1 MTKLLIKRF
10 IKDYENTQNSDV
22 RTAYG
27 KFSSIV
33 GIVCNAILFISKLI
47 VGTLSA
53 SVSITAD
60 AVNNLS
66 DASSSI
72 ISLLGFKLASRP
84 ADEEHPYGHGRYE
97 YLSGLMVAVL
107 IMVIGVELF
116 KSSLDKVLHPS
127 AVEFSWVTVGVLA
140 FSILLKT
147 WMALFNT
154 KTGKMIYPKTIGQA
168 ILCDAMRHNEIVF
181 ATGVAGTGKTYLA
194 VAYAVSMLKSERVEK
209 IILTRPAVEAGESLG
224 FLPGDMKEKVDP
236 YLRPLYDALNEML
249 GLETVE
255 KYVEKQVI
263 EIAPLAFMRGRT
275 LNDAVVILDEAQNAT
290 CAQMKMFLT
299 RMGKNC
305 KMVVTGDVTQI
316 DLIKKKDS
324 GLMQACTILDHI
336 DGISIIH
343 LENSDVVRNPLVQKI
358 IERYAKVE

>member
-1 MTKLLIKRF
+1 MSFLEFDCSDRTFEEIQIFAGFQDSNLDMLSKCFKSVCMIRDQKIKV
-10 IKDYENTQNSDV
+10 EVNE
-22 RTAYG
+22 
-27 KFSSIV
+27 
-33 GIVCNAILFISKLI
+33 
-47 VGTLSA
+47 TLSA
-53 SVSITAD
+53 HKVEEVIEACF
-60 AVNNLS
+60 
-66 DASSSI
+66 SI
-72 ISLLGFKLASRP
+72 IDTQHRLNK
-84 ADEEHPYGHGRYE
+84 
-97 YLSGLMVAVL
+97 
-107 IMVIGVELF
+107 
-116 KSSLDKVLHPS
+116 
-127 AVEFSWVTVGVLA
+127 
-140 FSILLKT
+140 
-147 WMALFNT
+147 T

-275 LNDAVVILDEAQNAT
+275 LNDAIVILDEAQNAT

-324 GLMQACTILDHI
+324 
-336 DGISIIH
+336 S
-343 LENSDVVRNPLVQKI
+343 
-358 IERYAKVE
+358 

>member
-1 MTKLLIKRF
+1 MSFLEFDCSDRTFEEIQIFAGFQDSNLEMLNKCFKSVFMIRDQKIKVEVNDTLDTH
-10 IKDYENTQNSDV
+10 KVEDV
-22 RTAYG
+22 
-27 KFSSIV
+27 I
-33 GIVCNAILFISKLI
+33 
-47 VGTLSA
+47 
-53 SVSITAD
+53 D
-60 AVNNLS
+60 ACF
-66 DASSSI
+66 SI
-72 ISLLGFKLASRP
+72 IDTQHRLNSQDVNYICLLAFKNRLK
-84 ADEEHPYGHGRYE
+84 D
-97 YLSGLMVAVL
+97 
-107 IMVIGVELF
+107 F
-116 KSSLDKVLHPS
+116 KSHQLQ
-127 AVEFSWVTVGVLA
+127 AVC
-140 FSILLKT
+140 K
-147 WMALFNT
+147 T

-194 VAYAVSMLKSERVEK
+194 VAYAVNMLKSERVEK

-290 CAQMKMFLT
+290 CTQMKMFLT

-316 DLIKKKDS
+316 DLIQKKDS

>member
-1 MTKLLIKRF
+1 MAFFEFDCSDRTFEEIQIFAGFQDSNLDMLSKCFKSVCMIRDQKIKV
-10 IKDYENTQNSDV
+10 EVNE
-22 RTAYG
+22 
-27 KFSSIV
+27 
-33 GIVCNAILFISKLI
+33 
-47 VGTLSA
+47 TLDTHLVEEVIA
-53 SVSITAD
+53 ACF
-60 AVNNLS
+60 
-66 DASSSI
+66 SI
-72 ISLLGFKLASRP
+72 IDTQHRLNSQDVS
-84 ADEEHPYGHGRYE
+84 YIC
-97 YLSGLMVAVL
+97 S
-107 IMVIGVELF
+107 
-116 KSSLDKVLHPS
+116 
-127 AVEFSWVTVGVLA
+127 LA
-140 FSILLKT
+140 FKNRLKDFK
-147 WMALFNT
+147 AHQLQAVCKT

-168 ILCDAMRHNEIVF
+168 ILCDAMRHNEIIF

-290 CAQMKMFLT
+290 CTQMKMFLT

>member
-1 MTKLLIKRF
+1 MAFFEFDCSDRTFEEIQIFAGFQDSNLDMLSKCFKSVCMIRDQKIKV
-10 IKDYENTQNSDV
+10 EVNE
-22 RTAYG
+22 
-27 KFSSIV
+27 
-33 GIVCNAILFISKLI
+33 
-47 VGTLSA
+47 TLDTHLVEEVIA
-53 SVSITAD
+53 ACF
-60 AVNNLS
+60 
-66 DASSSI
+66 SI
-72 ISLLGFKLASRP
+72 IDTQHRLNSQDVS
-84 ADEEHPYGHGRYE
+84 YIC
-97 YLSGLMVAVL
+97 S
-107 IMVIGVELF
+107 
-116 KSSLDKVLHPS
+116 
-127 AVEFSWVTVGVLA
+127 LA
-140 FSILLKT
+140 FKNRLKDFK
-147 WMALFNT
+147 AHQLQAVCKT

-290 CAQMKMFLT
+290 CVQMKMFLT

>member
-1 MTKLLIKRF
+1 MSFFEFDCSDRTFEEIQIFAGFQDSNLDMLSKCFKSVCMIRDQKIKV
-10 IKDYENTQNSDV
+10 ELNE
-22 RTAYG
+22 
-27 KFSSIV
+27 
-33 GIVCNAILFISKLI
+33 
-47 VGTLSA
+47 TLSA
-53 SVSITAD
+53 HKVEEVIEACF
-60 AVNNLS
+60 
-66 DASSSI
+66 SI
-72 ISLLGFKLASRP
+72 IDTQHRLNSQDVS
-84 ADEEHPYGHGRYE
+84 YIC
-97 YLSGLMVAVL
+97 S
-107 IMVIGVELF
+107 
-116 KSSLDKVLHPS
+116 
-127 AVEFSWVTVGVLA
+127 LA
-140 FSILLKT
+140 FKNRLKDFK
-147 WMALFNT
+147 AHQLQAVCKT

-181 ATGVAGTGKTYLA
+181 A
-194 VAYAVSMLKSERVEK
+194 LKSERVEK

-275 LNDAVVILDEAQNAT
+275 LNDAIVILDEAQNAT

-324 GLMQACTILDHI
+324 GLMQA
-336 DGISIIH
+336 
-343 LENSDVVRNPLVQKI
+343 
-358 IERYAKVE
+358 

>member
-1 MTKLLIKRF
+1 MKKKVLLAIVLVVVLLGAGLGYAYFATDALK
-10 IKDYENTQNSDV
+10 SD
-22 RTAYG
+22 
-27 KFSSIV
+27 KQLFFSY
-33 GIVCNAILFISKLI
+33 L
-47 VGTLSA
+47 
-53 SVSITAD
+53 
-60 AVNNLS
+60 LS
-66 DASSSI
+66 DD
-72 ISLLGFKLASRP
+72 FTK
-84 ADEEHPYGHGRYE
+84 D
-97 YLSGLMVAVL
+97 
-107 IMVIGVELF
+107 
-116 KSSLDKVLHPS
+116 
-127 AVEFSWVTVGVLA
+127 
-140 FSILLKT
+140 LKDT
-147 WMALFNT
+147 NL
-154 KTGKMIYPKTIGQA
+154 
-168 ILCDAMRHNEIVF
+168 
-181 ATGVAGTGKTYLA
+181 
-194 VAYAVSMLKSERVEK
+194 
-209 IILTRPAVEAGESLG
+209 
-224 FLPGDMKEKVDP
+224 
-236 YLRPLYDALNEML
+236 
-249 GLETVE
+249 E

>member
-1 MTKLLIKRF
+1 MSFLEFDCSDRTFEEIQIFAGFQDSNLEMLNKCFKSVFMIRDQKIKVEVNDSLDTKRVEEVI
-10 IKDYENTQNSDV
+10 
-22 RTAYG
+22 
-27 KFSSIV
+27 
-33 GIVCNAILFISKLI
+33 
-47 VGTLSA
+47 
-53 SVSITAD
+53 D
-60 AVNNLS
+60 ACF
-66 DASSSI
+66 SI
-72 ISLLGFKLASRP
+72 IDTQHRLNYQDVNYICS
-84 ADEEHPYGHGRYE
+84 
-97 YLSGLMVAVL
+97 
-107 IMVIGVELF
+107 
-116 KSSLDKVLHPS
+116 
-127 AVEFSWVTVGVLA
+127 LA
-140 FSILLKT
+140 FKNRLKDFK
-147 WMALFNT
+147 AHQLQAVCKT

-168 ILCDAMRHNEIVF
+168 ILCDAMRHNEVVF

-194 VAYAVSMLKSERVEK
+194 VAYAVNMLKSERVEK

-290 CAQMKMFLT
+290 CAQMKMLLT

>member
-1 MTKLLIKRF
+1 MSFLEFDCSDRTFEEIQIFAGFQDSNLEMLNKCFKSVFMIRDQKIKVEVN
-10 IKDYENTQNSDV
+10 D
-22 RTAYG
+22 
-27 KFSSIV
+27 
-33 GIVCNAILFISKLI
+33 
-47 VGTLSA
+47 TLDTHKVEEVIA
-53 SVSITAD
+53 ACF
-60 AVNNLS
+60 
-66 DASSSI
+66 SI
-72 ISLLGFKLASRP
+72 IDTQHRLNSQDVNYICS
-84 ADEEHPYGHGRYE
+84 
-97 YLSGLMVAVL
+97 
-107 IMVIGVELF
+107 
-116 KSSLDKVLHPS
+116 
-127 AVEFSWVTVGVLA
+127 LA
-140 FSILLKT
+140 FKNRLKDFK
-147 WMALFNT
+147 AHQLQAVCKT

-194 VAYAVSMLKSERVEK
+194 VAYAVNMLKSERVEK

-299 RMGKNC
+299 RMCKNC

>member
-1 MTKLLIKRF
+1 MSFFEFDCSDRTFEEIQIFAGFQDSNLDMLSKCFKSVCMIRDQKIKV
-10 IKDYENTQNSDV
+10 ELNE
-22 RTAYG
+22 
-27 KFSSIV
+27 
-33 GIVCNAILFISKLI
+33 
-47 VGTLSA
+47 TLSA
-53 SVSITAD
+53 HKVEEVIEACF
-60 AVNNLS
+60 
-66 DASSSI
+66 SI
-72 ISLLGFKLASRP
+72 IDTQHRLNSQDVS
-84 ADEEHPYGHGRYE
+84 YIC
-97 YLSGLMVAVL
+97 S
-107 IMVIGVELF
+107 
-116 KSSLDKVLHPS
+116 
-127 AVEFSWVTVGVLA
+127 LA
-140 FSILLKT
+140 FKNRLKDFK
-147 WMALFNT
+147 AHQLQAVCKT

-236 YLRPLYDALNEML
+236 YLRPLYDAL
-249 GLETVE
+249 
-255 KYVEKQVI
+255 
-263 EIAPLAFMRGRT
+263 IAPLAFMRGRT
-275 LNDAVVILDEAQNAT
+275 LNDAIVILDEAQNAT

>member
-1 MTKLLIKRF
+1 MSFLEFDCSDRTFEEIQIFTGFQDSNLEMLNKCFKSVFMIRDQKIKVEVN
-10 IKDYENTQNSDV
+10 D
-22 RTAYG
+22 
-27 KFSSIV
+27 
-33 GIVCNAILFISKLI
+33 
-47 VGTLSA
+47 TLDTHK
-53 SVSITAD
+53 VEEVID
-60 AVNNLS
+60 ACF
-66 DASSSI
+66 SI
-72 ISLLGFKLASRP
+72 IDTQHRLNSQDVNYICSLASKNRLKDFK
-84 ADEEHPYGHGRYE
+84 AHQ
-97 YLSGLMVAVL
+97 LQAVC
-107 IMVIGVELF
+107 
-116 KSSLDKVLHPS
+116 K
-127 AVEFSWVTVGVLA
+127 
-140 FSILLKT
+140 
-147 WMALFNT
+147 T

-194 VAYAVSMLKSERVEK
+194 VAYAVNMLKSERVEK

-290 CAQMKMFLT
+290 CTQMKMFLT

>member
-1 MTKLLIKRF
+1 MSFFEFDCSDRTFEEIQIFAGFQDSNLDMLSKCFKSVCMIRDQKIKV
-10 IKDYENTQNSDV
+10 EVNE
-22 RTAYG
+22 
-27 KFSSIV
+27 
-33 GIVCNAILFISKLI
+33 
-47 VGTLSA
+47 TLDTHKVEEVIA
-53 SVSITAD
+53 ACF
-60 AVNNLS
+60 
-66 DASSSI
+66 SI
-72 ISLLGFKLASRP
+72 IDTQHRLNSQDVS
-84 ADEEHPYGHGRYE
+84 YIC
-97 YLSGLMVAVL
+97 S
-107 IMVIGVELF
+107 
-116 KSSLDKVLHPS
+116 
-127 AVEFSWVTVGVLA
+127 LA
-140 FSILLKT
+140 FKNRLKDFK
-147 WMALFNT
+147 AHQLQAVCKT

-275 LNDAVVILDEAQNAT
+275 LNDAIVILDEAQNAT

-299 RMGKNC
+299 RLGFGSKA
-305 KMVVTGDVTQI
+305 VVTGDITQT
-316 DLIKKKDS
+316 DLPDKKRS
-324 GLMQACTILDHI
+324 GLVQATTILENI
-336 DGISIIH
+336 KGIGKIE
-343 LENSDVVRNPLVQKI
+343 LTEKDVVRHELVQRI
-358 IERYAKVE
+358 IKAYDKFEKKEEYRKSKREKEKNARNPKK

>member
-1 MTKLLIKRF
+1 MSFLEFDCSDRTFEEIQIFAGFQDSNLEMLNKCFKSVFMIRDQKIKVEV
-10 IKDYENTQNSDV
+10 I
-22 RTAYG
+22 
-27 KFSSIV
+27 
-33 GIVCNAILFISKLI
+33 
-47 VGTLSA
+47 
-53 SVSITAD
+53 D
-60 AVNNLS
+60 ACF
-66 DASSSI
+66 SI
-72 ISLLGFKLASRP
+72 IDTQHRLNSQDVNYICSLASKNRLKDFK
-84 ADEEHPYGHGRYE
+84 AHQ
-97 YLSGLMVAVL
+97 LQAVC
-107 IMVIGVELF
+107 
-116 KSSLDKVLHPS
+116 K
-127 AVEFSWVTVGVLA
+127 
-140 FSILLKT
+140 
-147 WMALFNT
+147 T

-194 VAYAVSMLKSERVEK
+194 VAYAVNMLKSERVEK

-358 IERYAKVE
+358 IERYARKKLLNVMPRLNNLVLTVIIKNCKKYIER

>member
-1 MTKLLIKRF
+1 MSFLEFDCSDRTFEEIQIFAGFQDSNLEMLNKCFKSVFMIRDQKIKVEVN
-10 IKDYENTQNSDV
+10 D
-22 RTAYG
+22 
-27 KFSSIV
+27 
-33 GIVCNAILFISKLI
+33 
-47 VGTLSA
+47 TLDTHK
-53 SVSITAD
+53 VEEVID
-60 AVNNLS
+60 ACF
-66 DASSSI
+66 SI
-72 ISLLGFKLASRP
+72 IDTQHRLNSQDVNYICS
-84 ADEEHPYGHGRYE
+84 
-97 YLSGLMVAVL
+97 
-107 IMVIGVELF
+107 
-116 KSSLDKVLHPS
+116 
-127 AVEFSWVTVGVLA
+127 LA
-140 FSILLKT
+140 FKNRLKDFK
-147 WMALFNT
+147 AHQLQAVCKT

-194 VAYAVSMLKSERVEK
+194 VAYAVNMLKSERVEK

-290 CAQMKMFLT
+290 CTQMKMFLT

>member
-1 MTKLLIKRF
+1 MSFFEFDCSDRTFEEIQIFAGFQDSNLDMLSKCFKSVCMIRDQKIKV
-10 IKDYENTQNSDV
+10 EVNE
-22 RTAYG
+22 
-27 KFSSIV
+27 
-33 GIVCNAILFISKLI
+33 
-47 VGTLSA
+47 TLDTHKVEEVIA
-53 SVSITAD
+53 ACF
-60 AVNNLS
+60 
-66 DASSSI
+66 SI
-72 ISLLGFKLASRP
+72 IDTQHRLNSQDVS
-84 ADEEHPYGHGRYE
+84 YIC
-97 YLSGLMVAVL
+97 S
-107 IMVIGVELF
+107 
-116 KSSLDKVLHPS
+116 
-127 AVEFSWVTVGVLA
+127 LA
-140 FSILLKT
+140 FKNRLKDFK
-147 WMALFNT
+147 ANQLQAVCKT

-275 LNDAVVILDEAQNAT
+275 LNDAIVILDEAQNAT
-290 CAQMKMFLT
+290 CSQMKMFLT

>member
-1 MTKLLIKRF
+1 MSFLEFDCSDRTFEEIQIFAGFQDSNLDMLSKCFKSVCMIRDQKIKV
-10 IKDYENTQNSDV
+10 ELNE
-22 RTAYG
+22 
-27 KFSSIV
+27 
-33 GIVCNAILFISKLI
+33 
-47 VGTLSA
+47 TLSA
-53 SVSITAD
+53 KKVIEVIEACF
-60 AVNNLS
+60 
-66 DASSSI
+66 SI
-72 ISLLGFKLASRP
+72 IDTQHRLNAQDVNYICS
-84 ADEEHPYGHGRYE
+84 
-97 YLSGLMVAVL
+97 
-107 IMVIGVELF
+107 
-116 KSSLDKVLHPS
+116 
-127 AVEFSWVTVGVLA
+127 LA
-140 FSILLKT
+140 FKNRLKDFK
-147 WMALFNT
+147 AHQLQAVCKT

-275 LNDAVVILDEAQNAT
+275 LNDAIVILDEAQNAT

-299 RMGKNC
+299 RIGFGSK
-305 KMVVTGDVTQI
+305 VVITGDATQK
-316 DLIKKKDS
+316 DLPSGQVS
-324 GLMQACTILDHI
+324 GLDVATRVVKDIED
-336 DGISIIH
+336 ISICH
-343 LENSDVVRNPLVQKI
+343 LTSKDVVRHPLVQRIVKAY
-358 IERYAKVE
+358 EDYESKHENRRGNDAKYKGKDKRRRS

>member
-1 MTKLLIKRF
+1 MSFLEFDCSDRTFEEIQIFAGFQDSNLEMLNKCFKSVFMIRDQKIKVEMN
-10 IKDYENTQNSDV
+10 D
-22 RTAYG
+22 
-27 KFSSIV
+27 
-33 GIVCNAILFISKLI
+33 
-47 VGTLSA
+47 TLDTHK
-53 SVSITAD
+53 VEEVID
-60 AVNNLS
+60 ACF
-66 DASSSI
+66 SI
-72 ISLLGFKLASRP
+72 IDTQHRLNSQDVNYICS
-84 ADEEHPYGHGRYE
+84 
-97 YLSGLMVAVL
+97 
-107 IMVIGVELF
+107 
-116 KSSLDKVLHPS
+116 
-127 AVEFSWVTVGVLA
+127 LA
-140 FSILLKT
+140 FKNRLKDFK
-147 WMALFNT
+147 AHQLQAVCKT

-194 VAYAVSMLKSERVEK
+194 VAYAVNMLKSERVEK

-299 RMGKNC
+299 RIGFGSK
-305 KMVVTGDVTQI
+305 VIITGDASQK
-316 DLIKKKDS
+316 DLPRDAVS
-324 GLMQACTILDHI
+324 GLDVAMKVLKKI
-336 DGISIIH
+336 DDIGFCQLTSK
-343 LENSDVVRNPLVQKI
+343 DVVRHPLVQQIVQAYDAYEKKQKP
-358 IERYAKVE
+358 ERPTRRRNGGNER